1 MLQISQTKPPVGY
14 RAYVGDKLLCPVK
27 CVYAYLAERSKIV
40 TKDFIE
46 FFITFGKPHH
56 PASKDS
62 LAWRVKEVIGN
73 FGVDTEIFKPDST
86 KVASNS
92 AAYKLGIL

>member
-1 MLQISQTKPPVGY
+1 MWETSYFVQLNVFMHTWQKGL
-14 RAYVGDKLLCPVK
+14 KLSPK
-27 CVYAYLAERSKIV
+27 
-40 TKDFIE
+40 TIE